1 MENNRKPVGPTL
13 VIEDLF
19 SNELNTLLDEL
30 MKKITLKDYT
40 HPVGTT
46 WILVNVRNNDYNPVV
61 LNEVKRRYLNEGW
74 GNIFYNVVDNGTT
87 ITFQLYFPQ
96 TKSVV

>member
-1 MENNRKPVGPTL
+1 MEDNRKPIGPTS

-19 SNELNTLLDEL
+19 SNELHTLLDEL
-30 MKKITLKDYT
+30 MKKISLKDYV

-46 WILVNVRNNDYNPVV
+46 WILVSVKNNDYNSVV

-74 GNIFYNVVDNGTT
+74 GNVFYNFIEKDSS
-87 ITFQLYFPQ
+87 ITFQFYFPQ
-96 TKSVV
+96 IKSVL